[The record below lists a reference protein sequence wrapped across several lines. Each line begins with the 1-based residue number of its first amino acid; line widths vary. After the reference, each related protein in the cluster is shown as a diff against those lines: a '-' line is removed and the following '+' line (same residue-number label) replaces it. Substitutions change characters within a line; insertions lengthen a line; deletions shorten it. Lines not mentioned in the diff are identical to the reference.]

1 MSVKLKNYNG
11 EPEKL
16 REKFFDFLLRK
27 PCTSGQAAEYLSELN
42 VPEQF
47 FDSLMNEAVNMA
59 LIDDLAY
66 AKLFIDGHLTWGNAK
81 IIYELSRRGVSREEI
96 DEALDECKS
105 EADCRDE
112 LSRACELSEEW
123 HKLGLDERKI
133 MNRLLSRGF
142 SRSSATNAISFLNF

>member
-1 MSVKLKNYNG
+1 MPVKLKNYNG

-27 PCTSGQAAEYLSELN
+27 PCTSGQAAEYLSGLN

-59 LIDDLAY
+59 LIDDAAY

-81 IIYELSRRGVSREEI
+81 IIYELSRRGVDREEI
-96 DEALDECKS
+96 DEALNECADEF
-105 EADCRDE
+105 
-112 LSRACELSEEW
+112 SRARELAEEW
-123 HKLGLDERKI
+123 RRLGLDGRKI

-142 SRSSATNAISFLNF
+142 SRTSATNALSFLNS